1 LSRGGG
7 AAHGVD
13 VPELNVFREI
23 FYSHLALH
31 FGAGLAEPDYAEL
44 GFGALVLE
52 IDDIAW
58 LELGL
63 DAMQR
68 GSAAADGAQAG
79 GLGERMGVRV
89 HTPDFY
95 GKLDENALLAAAV
108 HGCGYTSLVAVQM
121 VEARAVDAQ
130 VTGVTALTCRKYGG
144 CADCR
149 LAYALSWM
157 STRSFTSPEERLRSG

>member
-1 LSRGGG
+1 
-7 AAHGVD
+7 
-13 VPELNVFREI
+13 LNVFREV
-23 FYSHLALH
+23 FYSHFTVH
-31 FGAGLAEPDYAEL
+31 FRAWLAEPDYAEL

-63 DAMQR
+63 DAMEC

-130 VTGVTALTCRKYGG
+130 VTGVTALWCRKFEGAG
-144 CADCR
+144 CCW
-149 LAYALSWM
+149 LAYSLA
-157 STRSFTSPEERLRSG
+157 G